1 MTSIQSVS
9 VEGLGFAA
17 LAGGC
22 AFSLAGSSFCE
33 ANRSVTPMKGVP
45 GPP

>member
-9 VEGLGFAA
+9 AEGLGFAA
-17 LAGGC
+17 PAGGC
-22 AFSLAGSSFCE
+22 AFSLARASFCE

-45 GPP
+45 GQP